1 MLNRFVKLEDEM
13 GARGYSYLNSYK
25 ALHMVSPVF
34 VYIITHVSF
43 RKLKNDSEGHNQKE
57 DETVIIDEKQLMD
70 LGMLRAKRK
79 FRYVS

>member
-43 RKLKNDSEGHNQKE
+43 RKLKNDSEVTIKG
-57 DETVIIDEKQLMD
+57 
-70 LGMLRAKRK
+70 R
-79 FRYVS
+79 